1 MDEPTLYELSVAG
14 RGGVDLPVCDV
25 PQSMVP
31 GHLVRREIGLPQLS
45 EPQVA
50 RHYLRLSQRNYGVD
64 SGLYPLGSCTMKYNP
79 KASEIWA
86 RLPGFA
92 QIHPLQAA
100 GDVQGALALM
110 FDLQEALAEIAGFEQ
125 VALQPAAGA
134 QGELTGLAMIRA
146 YNELHGQ
153 GQRNVVLIPDSA
165 HGTNPA
171 SATMA
176 GYIAVEVP
184 SDPRGNVDLEAVK
197 AACNDRLACIMLTN
211 PNTLGLFEEHI
222 RALIELVHGCGGLV
236 YGDGANLNALT
247 GIARPGDLGID
258 LMHFNL
264 HKTFAT
270 PHGGGGPGAGPLG
283 ASATLAPFLPGP
295 LVERPKGGSDA
306 EGFTLATPANS
317 IGRMVAFHGNFGMFV
332 RAWAYLRRLGAA
344 GLREAAM
351 HAVLNANYL
360 RVRLANAYPVPFDRT
375 CMHEFVCEGTP
386 KGTAVRAVDV
396 SKRLM
401 DFGFHPPTTYFP
413 LIVRQALMVEPTETE
428 DKATLDA
435 FVNAMLQIAEE
446 ARTNPDILH
455 HAPHETPVR
464 RLDEVKAARE
474 LIVSE

>member
-25 PQSMVP
+25 PQSVVP

-146 YNELHGQ
+146 YNELRGQ

-184 SDPRGNVDLEAVK
+184 SDPRGNVNLEAVK
-197 AACNDRLACIMLTN
+197 AACNDRLACIMMTN
-211 PNTLGLFEEHI
+211 PNTLGLFEERI
-222 RALIELVHGCGGLV
+222 RALIEFVHGCGGLV

-295 LVERPKGGSDA
+295 LVERSKGGSDA
-306 EGFTLATPANS
+306 ERFTLVTPARS

>member
-14 RGGVDLPVCDV
+14 RCGIDLPACDV
-25 PQSMVP
+25 PQSSP
-31 GHLVRREIGLPQLS
+31 PDYLLRREIGLPQLS

-50 RHYLRLSQRNYGVD
+50 RHYMRLSQRNYGVD
-64 SGLYPLGSCTMKYNP
+64 SGFYPLGSCTMKYNP
-79 KASEIWA
+79 KASEIWS

-92 QIHPLQAA
+92 DIHPLQAA

-110 FDLQEALAEIAGFEQ
+110 FDLQEALGEIAGFAR

-134 QGELTGLAMIRA
+134 QGELTALLMVRA
-146 YNELHGQ
+146 YNEARGE
-153 GQRNVVLIPDSA
+153 GQRDVVLVPDSA

-171 SATMA
+171 SAAMA

-184 SDPRGNVDLEAVK
+184 SDARGDVDTEAVR

-211 PNTLGLFEEHI
+211 PNTLGLFEERI
-222 RALIELVHGCGGLV
+222 APLLEQVHGCGGLV

-270 PHGGGGPGAGPLG
+270 PHGGGGPGAGPVG
-283 ASATLAPFLPGP
+283 ASEALGPFLPGP
-295 LVERPKGGSDA
+295 LVERAAAGGGDDA
-306 EGFTLATPANS
+306 FMLATPEQS

-360 RVRLANAYPVPFDRT
+360 RVRLRDDYLVPFDRT

-386 KGTAVRAVDV
+386 RGSAVRAIDV

-401 DFGFHPPTTYFP
+401 DFAIHPPTNYFP
-413 LIVRQALMVEPTETE
+413 LIVREALMIEPTESE

-435 FVNAMLQIAEE
+435 FVSAMAQIAEE
-446 ARTNPDILH
+446 ARSNPDVLH
-455 HAPHETPVR
+455 EAPHVTPVR

-474 LIVSE
+474 LKVTE

>member
-1 MDEPTLYELSVAG
+1 
-14 RGGVDLPVCDV
+14 
-25 PQSMVP
+25 
-31 GHLVRREIGLPQLS
+31 
-45 EPQVA
+45 
-50 RHYLRLSQRNYGVD
+50 
-64 SGLYPLGSCTMKYNP
+64 
-79 KASEIWA
+79 
-86 RLPGFA
+86 
-92 QIHPLQAA
+92 
-100 GDVQGALALM
+100 
-110 FDLQEALAEIAGFEQ
+110 
-125 VALQPAAGA
+125 
-134 QGELTGLAMIRA
+134 
-146 YNELHGQ
+146 
-153 GQRNVVLIPDSA
+153 
-165 HGTNPA
+165 
-171 SATMA
+171 
-176 GYIAVEVP
+176 
-184 SDPRGNVDLEAVK
+184 
-197 AACNDRLACIMLTN
+197 
-211 PNTLGLFEEHI
+211 
-222 RALIELVHGCGGLV
+222 
-236 YGDGANLNALT
+236 
-247 GIARPGDLGID
+247 
-258 LMHFNL
+258 
-264 HKTFAT
+264 
-270 PHGGGGPGAGPLG
+270 
-283 ASATLAPFLPGP
+283 